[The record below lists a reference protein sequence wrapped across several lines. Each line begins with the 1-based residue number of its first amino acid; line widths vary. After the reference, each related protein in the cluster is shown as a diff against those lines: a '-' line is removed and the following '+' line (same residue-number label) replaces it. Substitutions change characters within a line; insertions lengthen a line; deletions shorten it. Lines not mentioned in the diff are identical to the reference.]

1 MMSAWFLVLLGV
13 CGLVGIQA
21 QYDRILNPER
31 TTEEELRVL
40 VQLLAVRVEK
50 LEKESEARGKAQV
63 AFSASLMNS
72 NGEWRT
78 QGPHI
83 NDVRLMFQK
92 VTTNIGNA
100 YNPNTGIFTV
110 PVKGLYYIRFT
121 GMAGDS
127 KPMNAVLIKNE
138 ELMFEIYTAVVPQS
152 SASNGI
158 TLVLEKG
165 DRLWVTLWNQNTI
178 FDQSRLST
186 FSGFLVFPMEGEP

>member
-1 MMSAWFLVLLGV
+1 MEA
-13 CGLVGIQA
+13 GLTEDSV
-21 QYDRILNPER
+21 YDSSDSRWRWLR
-31 TTEEELRVL
+31 STE
-40 VQLLAVRVEK
+40 
-50 LEKESEARGKAQV
+50 SKAQV
-63 AFSASLMNS
+63 AFSASLMNN